1 MDMIMNLKMEEHEK
15 CVEAHKCPTKKPCLN
30 NVTCTDGKAN
40 EYECSNIDLLSFV
53 PLKDLGSEG
62 DGSDI
67 WGWTDPE
74 TGREYA
80 LVGCE
85 DGTSFVDVTEPCDPK
100 VLGFLPTHTN
110 LSYWRD
116 IKV

>member
-1 MDMIMNLKMEEHEK
+1 MNLKMEEHKK
-15 CVEAHKCPTKKPCLN
+15 CVEAHKCPTEKSYLTN
-30 NVTCTDGKAN
+30 ITCTDGKAD
-40 EYECSNIDLLSFV
+40 EYECSNVDLLAFV

-80 LVGCE
+80 IVGCE
-85 DGTSFVDVTEPCDPK
+85 EGTSFVDVTEPCDPK

-110 LSYWRD
+110 SSYWRD
-116 IKV
+116 IKVQR